1 MPRTALEDGE
11 QGLTWPVPVPGGSG
25 VLVNARLDFGVVAIY
40 VNGQRRTLLRDANK
54 AQFSPTGHLLFWRAV
69 DAKQVDLLGGRIR
82 PARQQLSGSPVS
94 VLSVPRTSLLSFR
107 MSPSGTLAYR
117 AGDAVPERPLP
128 GGSAR
133 RPADTAATPRPA
145 LERQP
150 DHRPANLALMGRSVV
165 SHEVAWAER
174 FPAPRGGHRNGR
186 QADSGHGAE
195 LLGDLDARQPPRH
208 LPGPAL
214 RAWRGRYRLEARR
227 RQHWGGTADH
237 EQELAAAADCDARTG
252 APSSTRRPGGIGTR
266 DTSLE
271 DNIRYP
277 WLLPL
282 SPRGEPRP
290 LLRSRANE
298 KLPDPSRDGRWLV
311 YVSDESG
318 REEVWVRAFPTEGS
332 AAIRVSQSGG
342 TEPVWAPDGKTLYY
356 RDASGLRLF
365 AAPVTYGAVPQF
377 GAPVVR
383 TGRWEGG
390 MPFGRLF
397 DITPDGRALLC
408 VAEPTMGRELRLIF
422 NFDEV
427 IRRRMSPVAR

>member
-1 MPRTALEDGE
+1 MVPATRPSRTTTIL
-11 QGLTWPVPVPGGSG
+11 
-25 VLVNARLDFGVVAIY
+25 
-40 VNGQRRTLLRDANK
+40 
-54 AQFSPTGHLLFWRAV
+54 
-69 DAKQVDLLGGRIR
+69 
-82 PARQQLSGSPVS
+82 
-94 VLSVPRTSLLSFR
+94 
-107 MSPSGTLAYR
+107 
-117 AGDAVPERPLP
+117 
-128 GGSAR
+128 
-133 RPADTAATPRPA
+133 
-145 LERQP
+145 
-150 DHRPANLALMGRSVV
+150 
-165 SHEVAWAER
+165 
-174 FPAPRGGHRNGR
+174 
-186 QADSGHGAE
+186 
-195 LLGDLDARQPPRH
+195 
-208 LPGPAL
+208 
-214 RAWRGRYRLEARR
+214 
-227 RQHWGGTADH
+227 
-237 EQELAAAADCDARTG
+237 
-252 APSSTRRPGGIGTR
+252 
-266 DTSLE
+266 
-271 DNIRYP
+271 

-298 KLPDPSRDGRWLV
+298 KLPYLSRDGRWLA